1 MMTAHNGALQ
11 SPQGLKNGP
20 HPEPQLSGRGCLTCH
35 ANIHG
40 SNAPSGSA
48 FHE

>member
-1 MMTAHNGALQ
+1 VL
-11 SPQGLKNGP
+11 
-20 HPEPQLSGRGCLTCH
+20 GRGCLTCH

-40 SNAPSGSA
+40 SNASSGVR